1 MDNRTLVER
10 LKWPMVTVEERPFPI
25 AGKPTPI
32 GGATARPVMVDG
44 LARGDMA
51 LAAAR
56 IELLEAEIA
65 KLRRRCTRD
74 WKCLNPNG
82 CHNPNRCGDNNRCY
96 FDDGRARVGGVLTGS
111 SEHSKAGELRRD
123 ILCQT
128 T

>member
-10 LKWPMVTVEERPFPI
+10 LKWPLMTVMTVETSQPRPRDAPVV
-25 AGKPTPI
+25 K
-32 GGATARPVMVDG
+32 RPVMVDG

-65 KLRRRCTRD
+65 KLRRRGTRD

-96 FDDGRARVGGVLTGS
+96 FDDGRARVGGVLHPESQSQNKDRYGYDP
-111 SEHSKAGELRRD
+111 GGW
-123 ILCQT
+123 
-128 T
+128 